1 MLGELIYE
9 PKGRITGQRVLD
21 VEGPKIEVSFSAS
34 GVLKDSIEVIENAT
48 YWNVAR
54 DPGKLYGEGQG
65 VLMTKDGS
73 DHGTWKGNGIGTMS
87 GNGKTSFRGAI
98 YFGNT
103 SVSKLEFLNNIVGVY
118 EYETDENGNTSAKIW
133 QWK

>member
-1 MLGELIYE
+1 MLGDLIYE
-9 PKGRITGQRVLD
+9 LKGRITGQRVFD
-21 VEGPKIEVSFSAS
+21 AEGPKIEVSFSPS
-34 GVLKDSIEVIENAT
+34 WVLKGGIEVIENAT

-54 DPGKLYGEGQG
+54 SPGKLYGEGQG

-73 DHGTWKGNGIGTMS
+73 DHGTWKGNGIGTMG

-103 SVSKLEFLNNIVGVY
+103 PAGKLEFLNNVVGVY
-118 EYETDENGNTSAKIW
+118 EYETDENGNTSAKVW
-133 QWK
+133 Q